1 MGLFN
6 FRKKKPKKLSECGNL
21 ENITKTL
28 VVNDIISVPK
38 DNNHNTFGDPLD
50 KLIDGDLPWGWVSHN
65 RNFTEPIE
73 KEYKYFLNIWV
84 DSINKSPKELYSALK
99 SFVLYME
106 DVKKICKE
114 KGECFEFWFDEI
126 LTGKDYLK
134 KRKQEL
140 ESLFANLSE
149 SQNEYEQKQK
159 LLSNLD
165 TSLLNFL
172 QSYDGILQKDVYKH
186 FDPLIKS
193 EIQSVLYEWDK
204 AGKIKR
210 VKSGNT
216 YKIFTT

>member
-6 FRKKKPKKLSECGNL
+6 FRKKHSECDSL

-73 KEYKYFLNIWV
+73 KEYRYFLNIWV
-84 DSINKSPKELYSALK
+84 DAINKSPKELYAALK

-134 KRKQEL
+134 KRKKEL
-140 ESLFANLSE
+140 EILSISLSKTQE
-149 SQNEYEQKQK
+149 EYEQKKK
-159 LLSNLD
+159 LLSDID
-165 TSLLNFL
+165 TVLWSFL
-172 QSYDGILQKDVYKH
+172 ISNTGILQKDLYKH
-186 FDPLIKS
+186 FDSSIKS
-193 EIQSVLYEWDK
+193 EIQSLLYEWDK
-204 AGKIKR
+204 SGKIKR
-210 VKSGNT
+210 EKSGNT
-216 YKIFTT
+216 YKLFIQ